1 VTINKKT
8 IALSIIIIKYYQ
20 IIMSIPHFYFL
31 IFPHGF
37 ELWRYKGYTLI
48 LFQTTI
54 FVDIM
59 QRPHQLL
66 NNRDY
71 RKYIIFLKCN

>member
-1 VTINKKT
+1 
-8 IALSIIIIKYYQ
+8 
-20 IIMSIPHFYFL
+20 MRIPHFYFL
-31 IFPHGF
+31 IFLHGF
-37 ELWRYKGYTLI
+37 ELWRYKGSTLI
-48 LFQTTI
+48 LFQTII

-71 RKYIIFLKCN
+71 HKYIIFLKCN